1 MKQKLMDR
9 MRPDFKP
16 LSIPAL
22 LLAAFLLTLLSL
34 TTLTASAQSKQY
46 FWERFDV
53 DVQVLENGDLLVTER
68 QTLHFSGEPFTFG
81 YRTVPTG
88 RNGNNDGIGDVSVRE
103 GDIIYEPEGSGASH
117 TVSVSDNGGET
128 EIYWYF
134 PPASGAQN
142 YTLSYRVRG
151 AVRTEP
157 SGDQVF
163 WNALPADLGAR
174 VQESTITITLPEGI
188 EAASTTALVDGREGD
203 GIETTVS
210 ENGRQATFRLTE
222 PRLSG
227 DAVEVGVRFPSGQL
241 DLSTPAWQQAEQ
253 RADAIN
259 IFLLVFSLLLAVGGP
274 LAAIVLWYLA
284 GRDPQVGPV
293 PQYLTEPPDDT
304 PPAVVGTLVDE
315 TAHIHDVMSTLV
327 DLARRGY
334 LKMAETGPSRDFSFE
349 RTDKS
354 TNDLRP
360 FEVRMVQG
368 IFGSRQSRDLDDL
381 RYKFSSRLPGIRKE
395 LYRELEQRGFV
406 RTSPESVRNR
416 YGCLAFGAVGLA
428 FLSFFALGTIFGEG
442 VSLAI
447 CPALALGLTGIVF
460 FVVSRYMP
468 AKTRK
473 GAEAAARWLAFKS
486 YLEDIEKQTKLEEAT
501 DIFEKY
507 LAYAV
512 AFGLE
517 RSWIRKFSSVPSA
530 PIPPWYVPY
539 PAYGHGSGRT
549 TSGGSRQTRGGT
561 TGDRPSPAGGGRPSL
576 EGMSGGLTGGL
587 AAMSGGLTRM
597 LTNTQTVLQST
608 RSSSSSGGGGGFSG
622 GFSGGSSGGGGGG
635 FG

>member
-1 MKQKLMDR
+1 MNR
-9 MRPDFKP
+9 TRSFFKS
-16 LSIPAL
+16 LTIPAL
-22 LLAAFLLTLLSL
+22 LFGALLLALLSL
-34 TTLTASAQSKQY
+34 TTLTVSAQSKQY

-53 DVQVLENGDLLVTER
+53 DVQVLENGDLFVTEH
-68 QTLHFSGEPFTFG
+68 QTLYFSGEPFTFG

-88 RNGNNDGIGDVSVRE
+88 RWGNNDGISDVSVRE
-103 GDIIYEPEGSGASH
+103 GDIIYAPDGSGASH
-117 TVSVSDNGGET
+117 TVSVSNSRTET

-134 PPASGAQN
+134 PAATGAQD
-142 YTLSYRVRG
+142 YTLSYRVHS

-188 EAASTTALVDGREGD
+188 EAAATTALVDGREGN
-203 GIETTVS
+203 GIETSVS
-210 ENGRQATFRLTE
+210 ENGRQVTFQLTR

-227 DAVEVGVRFPSGQL
+227 DDVEVGVRFPSGQL
-241 DLSTPAWQQAEQ
+241 AISTPAWQQAEQ
-253 RADAIN
+253 RADAFN
-259 IFLLVFSLLLAVGGP
+259 IFLLVFSLLIAAGGP
-274 LAAIVLWYLA
+274 LAAIVLWYLV

-293 PQYLTEPPDDT
+293 PQYLAEPPDDT
-304 PPAVVGTLVDE
+304 PPAVVGTLIDE
-315 TAHIHDVMSTLV
+315 TAHIHDIMSTLI

-334 LKMAETGPSRDFSFE
+334 LKMAETGPRGDYNFE
-349 RTDKS
+349 RTDKPID
-354 TNDLRP
+354 DLRP
-360 FEVRMVQG
+360 YEAKMIRG

-381 RYKFSSRLPGIRKE
+381 RYKFANNLPGIRKE
-395 LYRELEQRGFV
+395 LYRELEAQGFV
-406 RTSPESVRNR
+406 RRSPESVRNSF
-416 YGCLAFGAVGLA
+416 GCLAFGALGLA
-428 FLSFFALGTIFGEG
+428 FLSFFALGSIFGEQ

-447 CPALALGLTGIVF
+447 CPALALGLTGVVW

-468 AKTRK
+468 AKTRE
-473 GAEAAARWLAFKS
+473 GAEAAARWLAFKN
-486 YLEDIEKQTKLEEAT
+486 YLRDIEKQTKLEEAT

-530 PIPPWYVPY
+530 PIPPWYIPY
-539 PAYGHGSGRT
+539 PAYGHGPGRT

-561 TGDRPSPAGGGRPSL
+561 TGGAPSPAGGRPSL

-608 RSSSSSGGGGGFSG
+608 RSSSSSGGGGFSG
-622 GFSGGSSGGGGGG
+622 GFSGGSSGGGSGG